1 MSDERPLSAEH
12 TARPWLPNPA
22 RDRTWTCSPVS
33 RDVRDFHRGLAGYA
47 PTRLVDLPALAA
59 ELGVGRVLVKD
70 ESLRLGLPAFKSL
83 GASWAIHRAL
93 RARPRGDTESNGSPV
108 TLVAATDGNHGRAV
122 ARFSRLLG
130 HRARIFVPDGVHPAA
145 VQAIRDEGAD
155 VTTVPADYD
164 EAVRTAAR
172 FAADSSGVLVQ
183 DTAWDGYEEVPGWIV
198 DGYSTL
204 FRELDDQLAE
214 LGIEQPDMVL
224 VPTGVGSL
232 LQACLTHFRVPRTG
246 ADTAVVSVEPV
257 EAACVQASIV
267 AGHPVSVATGH
278 TIMAGLNC
286 GTVSSLAWPSIH
298 RGLDATAT
306 VTDDQANLALR
317 ALAENSVPVGP
328 CGAAPLAAAQT
339 LATRLP
345 DTRDLD
351 HRPHRERRSSW
362 LPPRANPRILSAT
375 RDRTGASHDHD
386 PGWLLRRQ
394 SLVHIDQSCSV
405 PALIRVAPD
414 DMEFTEIPIGDLPL
428 YSPDHDGDIHQR
440 PGR

>member
-1 MSDERPLSAEH
+1 MSTRHA
-12 TARPWLPNPA
+12 AQPWLPNPA
-22 RDRTWTCSPVS
+22 RDRTWTCSPVP
-33 RDVRDFHRGLAGYA
+33 RDVMDFHRGLAGYA
-47 PTRLVDLPALAA
+47 PTRLVDLPVLAA

-93 RARPRGDTESNGSPV
+93 RARLRRDAEGPSGSPV

-130 HRARIFVPDGVHPAA
+130 HRARIFVPDGVHPVA

-155 VTTVPADYD
+155 VTHVPADYD
-164 EAVRTAAR
+164 EAVRAAAR
-172 FAADSSGVLVQ
+172 CAADDGGVLIQ
-183 DTAWDGYEEVPGWIV
+183 DTAWNEYEEVPGWIV

-204 FRELDDQLAE
+204 FRELDDQLAD

-232 LQACLTHFRVPRTG
+232 LQAGLTHYRARPTG

-257 EAACVQASIV
+257 EAACVQASIA
-267 AGHPVSVATGH
+267 AGHPVSVVTGH

-306 VTDDQANLALR
+306 VTDDQAIVAAR
-317 ALAENSVPVGP
+317 ALAENGVPVGP

-339 LATRLP
+339 LATRLLP
-345 DTRDLD
+345 DTRDLG
-351 HRPHRERRSSW
+351 HQVSSRTT
-362 LPPRANPRILSAT
+362 LVLIATEGESANPVPVGRPSRSART
-375 RDRTGASHDHD
+375 R
-386 PGWLLRRQ
+386 P
-394 SLVHIDQSCSV
+394 
-405 PALIRVAPD
+405 
-414 DMEFTEIPIGDLPL
+414 
-428 YSPDHDGDIHQR
+428 
-440 PGR
+440 

>member
-1 MSDERPLSAEH
+1 LNTAH

-33 RDVRDFHRGLAGYA
+33 RDVIDFHRGLAGYA

-59 ELGVGRVLVKD
+59 GLGVGRLLVKD
-70 ESLRLGLPAFKSL
+70 ESHRLGLPAFKSL

-93 RARPRGDTESNGSPV
+93 HDRLRSDAEGPSGTPV

-145 VQAIRDEGAD
+145 VQAIRDEGAE

-164 EAVRTAAR
+164 EAVRTAASY
-172 FAADSSGVLVQ
+172 AADGGGLLVQ
-183 DTAWDGYEEVPGWIV
+183 DTAWNGYEEVPGWIV

-204 FRELDDQLAE
+204 FRELDDQLND
-214 LGIEQPDMVL
+214 LGIEQPDIVL

-232 LQACLTHFRVPRTG
+232 LQAGLTHYRVRTG

-257 EAACVQASIV
+257 QAACVQASV
-267 AGHPVSVATGH
+267 AAGHPVSVATGH

-306 VTDDQANLALR
+306 VTDDQATLAAR
-317 ALAENSVPVGP
+317 ALAENGVPVGP

-339 LATRLP
+339 LATG
-345 DTRDLD
+345 RDLG
-351 HRPHRERRSSW
+351 HQVSSRTTLVLIATEGESANPVA
-362 LPPRANPRILSAT
+362 LPPPPPAFEQTRRPRAPAKSDA
-375 RDRTGASHDHD
+375 A
-386 PGWLLRRQ
+386 
-394 SLVHIDQSCSV
+394 ID
-405 PALIRVAPD
+405 
-414 DMEFTEIPIGDLPL
+414 E
-428 YSPDHDGDIHQR
+428 
-440 PGR
+440 